1 MANQPS
7 VDPAFMATS
16 SEDLATQPI
25 PLAKVRISE
34 FLMDMSNMNNLNR
47 RVVLAAALCT
57 ALSGATAF
65 AQEAAGEA
73 DSEAMAASTMKVKLR
88 GDMELSGTPA
98 DLDVVPVNSLF
109 GEAKLPL
116 HTVAGIRFAQ
126 NADEQTV
133 IVLQNGDVITGEP
146 NLETIKVVSEWGE
159 ANINMSYIES
169 ITFRSDLAWAPVNTG
184 SGQRWRLQR
193 IR

>member
-1 MANQPS
+1 MKIS
-7 VDPAFMATS
+7 RMKTSRMKTS
-16 SEDLATQPI
+16 SKP
-25 PLAKVRISE
+25 
-34 FLMDMSNMNNLNR
+34 NR
-47 RVVLAAALCT
+47 RLIFVTVICAF
-57 ALSGATAF
+57 LSTTAF
-65 AQEAAGEA
+65 GQEEAKEA
-73 DSEAMAASTMKVKLR
+73 DSDAIAASTMKVKLR

-98 DLDVVPVNSLF
+98 DLETVPVNSLF

-126 NADEQTV
+126 KADEQTV